1 MSEMIWVAKRDGSG
15 WTSNRTRDVVDL
27 AFTVSREHGN
37 YYSEVLIRSTW
48 HNGDDARA
56 TRIIGRMYFAVN
68 KDAKEIVE
76 GMIKKA
82 NEDFTLKDAGR
93 EWLLNEMLNLSIDEG
108 LKGKGNILFPY
119 IIINHR
125 YVRKPSITPITTVA
139 PTTAPVSHGLFRS
152 TVPAG
157 INSDGTVE
165 WSAEAQASSPVFT
178 KEEMVETIAEVTEIV
193 KPVIETPKTIVI
205 NGKEITIGWPS

>member
-1 MSEMIWVAKRDGSG
+1 MSEMIWVPKRDGSG

-76 GMIKKA
+76 GIEEEK
-82 NEDFTLKDAGR
+82 
-93 EWLLNEMLNLSIDEG
+93 ID
-108 LKGKGNILFPY
+108 L
-119 IIINHR
+119 
-125 YVRKPSITPITTVA
+125 TV
-139 PTTAPVSHGLFRS
+139 
-152 TVPAG
+152 
-157 INSDGTVE
+157 N
-165 WSAEAQASSPVFT
+165 
-178 KEEMVETIAEVTEIV
+178 
-193 KPVIETPKTIVI
+193 
-205 NGKEITIGWPS
+205 N